1 MPCSRV
7 PPPLQGRENATGRQ
21 VTGPSERSSSPIRL
35 LVGLGNPD
43 PRDARTR
50 HNAGFWFADA
60 VASRWGASF
69 RSQSNFFGDVA
80 DCQVGGQRLRLL
92 KPMTYMNNSGRSV
105 AALAN
110 FYKLESKEILIAH
123 DEIDLPPG
131 TVRLKR
137 GGGHGGHNG
146 LRDILPQLGSPDFA
160 RLRIGVGH
168 PGNKSA
174 VVGYVLKP
182 ATADEQR
189 AIDDAVALALD
200 HFPEIV
206 AGEFAAVMN
215 SLHTKSPDES
225 EE

>member
-1 MPCSRV
+1 MS
-7 PPPLQGRENATGRQ
+7 T
-21 VTGPSERSSSPIRL
+21 PIRL

-60 VASRWGASF
+60 VASRWGGSF
-69 RSQSNFFGDVA
+69 RSQSNFFGDIA
-80 DCQVGGQRLRLL
+80 DCQVGGHRLRIL

-105 AALAN
+105 AAFAN
-110 FYKLESKEILIAH
+110 FYKFEADEILIAH

-146 LRDILPQLGSPDFA
+146 LRDVIPQLGSPDFA

-168 PGNKSA
+168 PGNKNA

-182 ATADEQR
+182 ASAEDQR
-189 AIDDAVALALD
+189 IIDDAVALAVD
-200 HFPEIV
+200 HFPDIV
-206 AGEFAAVMN
+206 AGKYSEVMN
-215 SLHTKSPDES
+215 SLHRKTPEAGDDGV
-225 EE
+225 